1 MFDLRG
7 KVAVVTGAA
16 SGIGLA
22 TAKMLAEKG
31 SKVVLSD
38 YVEPAGKAAAEE
50 LRAKGAD
57 AIFIMADVSSEES
70 IKSLVA
76 ETVKKYGKLDVMINN
91 AGIGVMKASDEMTLD
106 EYRRV
111 ITINQ
116 DGVFLGSKYA
126 IIEMLKTGG
135 GAIVNVSSIL
145 GLVGQPQAMAYNA
158 SKGAVTILSKSLAA
172 EYASRN
178 IRVNTV
184 HPGYV
189 ITGMV
194 NPEALGPD
202 MYNGLV
208 TLHPIGRLG
217 EADEIAHGIVFL
229 CENEFTTGAALVI
242 DGGYTAV

>member
-1 MFDLRG
+1 MFDLKG
-7 KVAVVTGAA
+7 KVAVVTGAS

-22 TAKMLAEKG
+22 TAKTLAEKG
-31 SKVVLSD
+31 AKVVLSD

-57 AIFIMADVSSEES
+57 AIFITADVSSEES
-70 IKSLVA
+70 IKNLVA
-76 ETVKKYGKLDVMINN
+76 ETVKKYGRLDVMINN
-91 AGIGVMKASDEMTLD
+91 AGIGAMKASDEMTLD
-106 EYRRV
+106 EYRRI
-111 ITINQ
+111 ITVNQ

-145 GLVGQPQAMAYNA
+145 GLVGQAQAMAYNA
-158 SKGAVTILSKSLAA
+158 SKGAVTIMSKSLAA

-194 NPEALGPD
+194 NPEALGEE

-208 TLHPIGRLG
+208 TLHPVGRLG
-217 EADEIAHGIVFL
+217 EADEIAHGILFL
-229 CENEFTTGAALVI
+229 CENEFTTGASLVI